1 MKKEK
6 VKVLVIGILA
16 ILLII
21 VGVSYAVFVYQQTG
35 FENQEVI
42 TGDIYMYY
50 NETSKTININNLMPS
65 EEYPETDYFEFQV
78 SGKNTYNKKNIYYEI
93 VLDNG
98 EYEGSDLNRTIPID
112 SQLLKFKLVEVNG
125 DLETEI
131 FSDRT
136 YSDITNKRIWVDTI
150 GSDDGNYSKTY
161 RLYVRIAEY
170 LNICGGEVTDGCDYY
185 INPSEEY
192 ANLDW
197 NKLYA
202 SIKVNVKGD
211 LEEKSIETDESC
223 FGYDIEYEGVSYT
236 KTNKVV
242 YDLNS
247 NLTEEQ
253 LDICASYIIQSA
265 GSDPDEVK
273 NENEE
278 IYLSFKSLCNGET
291 LQGLTF
297 NVVIDQLSTQGL
309 SIDYNYLQDEGI
321 ISNYQGI
328 VDKYI
333 NSDTSEELDINAI
346 DKNNASITLTSYN
359 LTTGGVDVI
368 IPEKINDINVT
379 VLQGKLKYETHEPI
393 FSDVE
398 NIVIPNTITTI
409 GSNAFSDNNL
419 TSVVIPNSVTIIGQS
434 AFSYNQLT
442 SVVIPDS
449 VTTIG
454 QSAFSDNQLT
464 SVEIPNSVTVIEDYA
479 FYGNKLT
486 SVEIPNSVTTI
497 GQSAFFNN
505 QLTSVV
511 IPNSV
516 TVIEDYAFYGNK
528 LTSVVIPDS
537 VTTIGQSAFAN
548 NQLKTVTI
556 GSGIQNIGLN
566 VFNKSSNTNPNLESI
581 TFTSKTCEEIKT
593 IKYFPWLYGSSPYYQ
608 EGYKTTII
616 GTDGE
621 CEY

>member
-1 MKKEK
+1 MKKKK
-6 VKVLVIGILA
+6 VVLPSIILGILVITLGIT
-16 ILLII
+16 
-21 VGVSYAVFVYQQTG
+21 YAVFSYQ
-35 FENQEVI
+35 EESLRNSELI

-50 NETSKTININNLMPS
+50 NETSKTINISNLMPNK
-65 EEYPETDYFEFQV
+65 EYSETDYFEFKV

-211 LEEKSIETDESC
+211 LEEKSIETDATC

-236 KTNKVV
+236 KTIEAV

-253 LDICASYIIQSA
+253 LDICASYLLQSIGIEP
-265 GSDPDEVK
+265 GSYDKETDE
-273 NENEE
+273 N
-278 IYLSFKSLCNGET
+278 YLGMKSLCNGET
-291 LQGLTF
+291 IQEFTFKTFTNQLSSLGLT
-297 NVVIDQLSTQGL
+297 L
-309 SIDYNYLQDEGI
+309 DYNYLQDEGI

-328 VDKYI
+328 DKYI
-333 NSDTSEELDINAI
+333 NLDTSEELDINAI

-379 VLQGKLKYETHEPI
+379 VLQGKLKYEIYEPI
-393 FSDVE
+393 FYDVE

-409 GSNAFSDNNL
+409 GSRAFYENKL
-419 TSVVIPNSVTIIGQS
+419 TSVVIPNSVTTIGS
-434 AFSYNQLT
+434 YAFYGNKLT

-454 QSAFSDNQLT
+454 NRAFSNNQLT

-486 SVEIPNSVTTI
+486 SVEIPNSVTAI
-497 GQSAFFNN
+497 GSEAFRGN

-516 TVIEDYAFYGNK
+516 ITIDSSAFCDNQLTNVTFEKNSKLESIYYNAFYGPNH
-528 LTSVVIPDS
+528 TITEVTIPDS
-537 VTTIGQSAFAN
+537 VTYLSCNAFN
-548 NQLKTVTI
+548 DDVI
-556 GSGIQNIGLN
+556 I
-566 VFNKSSNTNPNLESI
+566 NKSDNL
-581 TFTSKTCEEIKT
+581 TC
-593 IKYFPWLYGSSPYYQ
+593 S
-608 EGYKTTII
+608 
-616 GTDGE
+616 
-621 CEY
+621 

>member
-1 MKKEK
+1 MKKKK
-6 VKVLVIGILA
+6 VVLPSIILGILVITLGIT
-16 ILLII
+16 
-21 VGVSYAVFVYQQTG
+21 YAVFSYQ
-35 FENQEVI
+35 EESLRNSELI

-50 NETSKTININNLMPS
+50 NETSKTINISNLMPNK
-65 EEYPETDYFEFQV
+65 EYSETDYFEFKV

-170 LNICGGEVTDGCDYY
+170 TNICGGEVTDGCDYY

-211 LEEKSIETDESC
+211 LEEKSIETDATC

-236 KTNKVV
+236 KTIEAV

-253 LDICASYIIQSA
+253 LDICASYLLQSIGIEP
-265 GSDPDEVK
+265 GSYDKETDE
-273 NENEE
+273 N
-278 IYLSFKSLCNGET
+278 YLGMKSLCNGET
-291 LQGLTF
+291 IQEFTFKTFTNQLSSLGLT
-297 NVVIDQLSTQGL
+297 L
-309 SIDYNYLQDEGI
+309 DYNYLQDEGI

-328 VDKYI
+328 DKYI
-333 NSDTSEELDINAI
+333 NLDTSEELDINAI

-379 VLQGKLKYETHEPI
+379 VLQGKLKYEIYEPI
-393 FSDVE
+393 FYDVE

-409 GSNAFSDNNL
+409 GSRAFYENKL
-419 TSVVIPNSVTIIGQS
+419 TSVVIPNSVTTIGS
-434 AFSYNQLT
+434 YAFYGNKLT

-454 QSAFSDNQLT
+454 NRAFSNNQLT

-486 SVEIPNSVTTI
+486 SVEIPNSVTAI
-497 GQSAFFNN
+497 GSEAFRGN

-516 TVIEDYAFYGNK
+516 ITIDSSAFCDNQLTNVTFEKNSKLESIYYNAFYGPNH
-528 LTSVVIPDS
+528 TITEVTIPDS
-537 VTTIGQSAFAN
+537 VTYLSCNAFN
-548 NQLKTVTI
+548 DDVI
-556 GSGIQNIGLN
+556 I
-566 VFNKSSNTNPNLESI
+566 NKSDNL
-581 TFTSKTCEEIKT
+581 TC
-593 IKYFPWLYGSSPYYQ
+593 S
-608 EGYKTTII
+608 
-616 GTDGE
+616 
-621 CEY
+621 